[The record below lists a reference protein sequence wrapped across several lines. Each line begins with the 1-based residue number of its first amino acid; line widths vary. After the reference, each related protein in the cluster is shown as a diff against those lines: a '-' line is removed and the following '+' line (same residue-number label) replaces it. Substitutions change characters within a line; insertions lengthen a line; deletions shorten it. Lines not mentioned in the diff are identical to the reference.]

1 MRTTTPYSLP
11 RYSPER
17 RSEATTKGAIELAS
31 TVKAQMPGTFYRRPD
46 PDSDFYVEEGDSVSA
61 GDTVGLIEVMK
72 SFHEVKAEEDGTI
85 SKFLVDNEDAVDAGQ
100 DLVELE

>member
-1 MRTTTPYSLP
+1 
-11 RYSPER
+11 
-17 RSEATTKGAIELAS
+17 LADK

-46 PDSDFYVEEGDSVSA
+46 PDSDVYVEGDQVSA

-72 SFHEVKAEEDGTI
+72 SFQEVKAEEDGAV
-85 SKFLVDNEDAVDAGQ
+85 SKFLVENEEAVDTGQ

>member
-1 MRTTTPYSLP
+1 M
-11 RYSPER
+11 
-17 RSEATTKGAIELAS
+17 ADK

-46 PDSDFYVEEGDSVSA
+46 PDSDVFAKEGQTIGAD
-61 GDTVGLIEVMK
+61 DTVCLVEVMK

-85 SKFLVDNEDAVDAGQ
+85 SKFLVENEDAVDAGQ